1 MNNINMNIQ
10 QISNND
16 ILSVILIN
24 LNITDILSLRLTN
37 LFFYEILSKQSI
49 LWDIL
54 AKKYLNPKIKTIF
67 KTNFRIFQQIGWGFM
82 NQCAHCGNCLLKN
95 NKLDLIICSCHFHNS
110 RLNFYLKYHHK
121 CLKYFK
127 KNTMYYGTNNRDRT
141 TSFILYCPLCNDE
154 VVGINSNLY

>member
-1 MNNINMNIQ
+1 MNIQ
-10 QISNND
+10 QISNTD

-95 NKLDLIICSCHFHNS
+95 NKLDLIICSCHFHDS